1 MILKQSWTYY
11 WLKIVKITIYITLM
25 LNSMISSLRDV
36 CSIYIAT
43 GLFGDTESD

>member
-11 WLKIVKITIYITLM
+11 WLIKITIYITLM

-36 CSIYIAT
+36 RSIYIAT
-43 GLFGDTESD
+43 GLFGDTGSD